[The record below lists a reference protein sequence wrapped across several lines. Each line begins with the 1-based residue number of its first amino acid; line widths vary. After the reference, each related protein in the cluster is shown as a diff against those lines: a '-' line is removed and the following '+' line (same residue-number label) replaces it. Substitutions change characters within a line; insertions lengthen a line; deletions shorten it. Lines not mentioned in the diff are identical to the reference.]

1 MKQDVIRRRRTMS
14 FPKIAYDTPAAIAAG
29 MAGLGRPSGGV
40 SDRRGVPGGEGHDA
54 QGVDVAA
61 VRVDGRHVAAIVA
74 TVVGSA
80 MGMAGPVKVEIKSG
94 LGGIYSAQVWKQQ
107 HEGQGDT
114 MNRTEKNDVRD
125 GLVQTVA
132 RLRELKAKSD
142 EAEAKRGEL
151 DGTAWAMRT
160 ADVKDLQA
168 MAEVGD
174 EFNDP
179 NQLGDEA
186 GMELAQALAVAMFKL
201 FGLEMTPEMLAVDVF
216 PSLGSI
222 NSPHYIAG
230 FARSALNVWTE
241 VEEQVLA

>member
-1 MKQDVIRRRRTMS
+1 MKKKAENI
-14 FPKIAYDTPAAIAAG
+14 
-29 MAGLGRPSGGV
+29 
-40 SDRRGVPGGEGHDA
+40 E
-54 QGVDVAA
+54 
-61 VRVDGRHVAAIVA
+61 
-74 TVVGSA
+74 
-80 MGMAGPVKVEIKSG
+80 
-94 LGGIYSAQVWKQQ
+94 
-107 HEGQGDT
+107 
-114 MNRTEKNDVRD
+114 VRD

-168 MAEVGD
+168 LAEVGD

-179 NQLGDEA
+179 NQLGDEP

-201 FGLEMTPEMLAVDVF
+201 FDLEVMPDMLAVDVF

-230 FARSALNVWTE
+230 FVRSALNVWTE
-241 VEEQVLA
+241 VEAQVLA